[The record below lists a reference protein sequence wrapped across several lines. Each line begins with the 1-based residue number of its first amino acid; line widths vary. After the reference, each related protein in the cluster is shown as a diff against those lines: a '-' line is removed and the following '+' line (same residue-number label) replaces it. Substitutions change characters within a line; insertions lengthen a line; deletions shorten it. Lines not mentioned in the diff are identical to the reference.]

1 MPWWAW
7 CRAMV
12 CLLVL
17 VGVMSVW
24 TGYAHNNLQ
33 QKVVQVLGLEASLAN
48 SQAETVAV
56 TTRNIELTRQ
66 LQEAN
71 SRINSHPWWKFWSW

>member
-1 MPWWAW
+1 
-7 CRAMV
+7 MV